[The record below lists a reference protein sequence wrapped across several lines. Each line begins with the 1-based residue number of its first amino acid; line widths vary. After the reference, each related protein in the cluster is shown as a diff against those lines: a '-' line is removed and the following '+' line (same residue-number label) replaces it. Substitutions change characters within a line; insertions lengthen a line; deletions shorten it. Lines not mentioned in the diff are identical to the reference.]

1 MTFLRGYSRS
11 GALVDP
17 VALLKREHKGI
28 RDQLDMIEAVIGPRR
43 DWGHAREYVKA
54 MWMML
59 QQERPA
65 TIGRTGST
73 MDRDTLRELFRF
85 FTGPVGVHFARE
97 EVLIRTLGRT
107 LTQRREEWKQLENIL
122 LEHRVLKTDA
132 RGILKRLTRK
142 TAGAAGENGTDLFGI
157 SSFVQRYR
165 ELIAFEEHILYVLYV
180 LAEMRLTAD
189 QKLRLG
195 QRMLQI

>member
-1 MTFLRGYSRS
+1 MATGALEVAGMTLLRRYSRS

-28 RDQLDMIEAVIGPRR
+28 RDQLDMIEAVIGPR
-43 DWGHAREYVKA
+43 WGK
-54 MWMML
+54 
-59 QQERPA
+59 RPA
-65 TIGRTGST
+65 TTGRTGST
-73 MDRDTLRELFRF
+73 MDRDTLCELFRF
-85 FTGPVGVHFARE
+85 FTDRVGVHFARE

-107 LTQRREEWKQLENIL
+107 LTRRREERKQLNSIL

-142 TAGAAGENGTDLFGI
+142 TAGAAGEHGTDLFGI

-165 ELIAFEEHILYVLYV
+165 ELIAFEEHILYVL
-180 LAEMRLTAD
+180 AEMRLTAD

-195 QRMLQI
+195 RRMLQV